1 MKASTVSL
9 SFVSFREEKQN
20 IKPELIDSFRPIEGE
35 SEEQFLI
42 SPPTPEGKYQTTSL
56 LKAPLVANLVCSQET
71 VL

>member
-1 MKASTVSL
+1 MKAPTVLL

-42 SPPTPEGKYQTTSL
+42 SPPTPEGKYQTSG
-56 LKAPLVANLVCSQET
+56 
-71 VL
+71 